1 MSRITPLRTH
11 VPFSPQDKFAWRL
24 LAEPGG
30 WRDYLQYHWL
40 RFRSGWGSA
49 AAEEQLEQLVAIGL
63 ASSSSSSPTASSPF
77 PRAVTTSEHIFRAVQ
92 LAQLLALNPDE
103 EMASLV
109 RGLGGEFVPP
119 APGGDVIRD
128 GAGVLPTGR
137 NIHALDPYRIPGEVA
152 MARGRTAV
160 RLVIEAH
167 QRAAAVAAVTGR
179 GGATAAAA
187 YPETV
192 AVTLWGLDT
201 IKTKGES
208 IAIVLA
214 LVGAEPVREGTG
226 RVVGFALT
234 PLAQLGRPRIDVLGS
249 LSGIFR
255 DSFGNVLDLL
265 DDMFE
270 RAAYCD
276 EPEDMNFV
284 KKHTATLAAKG
295 VERPFS
301 RLFSNPPGDFGSL
314 VGDQIGAGDWSDAA
328 ELGNTWQGRNAFS
341 YGRQGASA
349 GGQLGGQGGGLGP
362 AGGAVGA
369 EKGQFRPEVLS
380 TLLSTTER
388 IVQEIDSVEY
398 GLTDIQEY
406 YANTGALKKAA
417 ENNQGAGRRV
427 AVSVIE
433 SFEKEVRPRDLE
445 ETLRLEYRS
454 KLLNPKWA
462 EAMAAQ
468 GAGGAYEISGRL
480 TAMIGWAAT
489 TDFAEQWVFDGAAD
503 RYVLD
508 EAMAD
513 RLRASN
519 PEAFR
524 NILKRMMEAKGR
536 GFWRPSDEVLA
547 RLQDLFIEVED
558 EIEGVV

>member
-1 MSRITPLRTH
+1 
-11 VPFSPQDKFAWRL
+11 VRL
-24 LAEPGG
+24 ALK
-30 WRDYLQYHWL
+30 L
-40 RFRSGWGSA
+40 
-49 AAEEQLEQLVAIGL
+49 
-63 ASSSSSSPTASSPF
+63 T
-77 PRAVTTSEHIFRAVQ
+77 
-92 LAQLLALNPDE
+92 LNPDE

-109 RGLGGEFVPP
+109 RGLGGEFVPA

-128 GAGVLPTGR
+128 GVGVLPTGR

-152 MARGRTAV
+152 MARGRTAA

-179 GGATAAAA
+179 GAATSSSA

-276 EPEDMNFV
+276 EPEDMNFI
-284 KKHTATLAAKG
+284 KKHTAALAAKG

-314 VGDQIGAGDWSDAA
+314 VGDQIGAGDWSDAT

-341 YGRQGASA
+341 YGRQGASVGSQQQGLGGEGA
-349 GGQLGGQGGGLGP
+349 GGGFGPTNGGGNSG
-362 AGGAVGA
+362 GA
-369 EKGQFRPEVLS
+369 EKGAFRPEVLS

-417 ENNQGAGRRV
+417 ENNQAAGRRV

-433 SFEKEVRPRDLE
+433 SFEKEVKPRDLE

-468 GAGGAYEISGRL
+468 GAGGAYEISGRM

-489 TDFAEQWVFDGAAD
+489 TDFAEQVRGLLVRLFSAVQCVSLTIPFPPPVGVRRRGRPLRARRSHGRPPARQQPGGLPQHPQAHAGGQGPRLLEPLGRRAGAAAGPVRGGGGRD
-503 RYVLD
+503 RGRRVNDGKTTARAYFVLCQQQK
-508 EAMAD
+508 
-513 RLRASN
+513 
-519 PEAFR
+519 
-524 NILKRMMEAKGR
+524 I
-536 GFWRPSDEVLA
+536 
-547 RLQDLFIEVED
+547 
-558 EIEGVV
+558 

>member
-1 MSRITPLRTH
+1 MLREGG
-11 VPFSPQDKFAWRL
+11 L
-24 LAEPGG
+24 L
-30 WRDYLQYHWL
+30 DFLNYQWL
-40 RFRSGWGSA
+40 RFRSSWGSA
-49 AAEEQLEQLVAIGL
+49 EAEEQLNQLVAIGL
-63 ASSSSSSPTASSPF
+63 SSSSSKVSSKKGGTT
-77 PRAVTTSEHIFRAVQ
+77 TTSEYIARALQ
-92 LAQLLALNPDE
+92 LAKLLAVNPDE
-103 EMASLV
+103 EMRSLV
-109 RGLGGEFVPP
+109 RGIGGEFILP

-137 NIHALDPYRIPGEVA
+137 NIHALDPYRIPSEVA
-152 MARGRTAV
+152 MARGRTAA
-160 RLVIEAH
+160 RLVVEAH
-167 QRAAAVAAVTGR
+167 QRSAAVASITGR
-179 GGATAAAA
+179 GAATAAATAA

-214 LVGAEPVREGTG
+214 LVGAEPLREGTG
-226 RVVGFALT
+226 RVVGFELI
-234 PLAQLGRPRIDVLGS
+234 PLEQLGRPRIDVLGS

-265 DDMFE
+265 DEMFE
-270 RAAYCD
+270 RASYSD

-284 KKHTATLAAKG
+284 KKHTQALAAKG
-295 VERPFS
+295 VERPYS

-314 VGDQIGAGDWSDAA
+314 VNEQIGSGDWSDGK
-328 ELGNTWQGRNAFS
+328 ELGNTWQGRNSFS
-341 YGRQGASA
+341 YGRQSSSV
-349 GGQLGGQGGGLGP
+349 GQQQQGGAGAGAGVGAA
-362 AGGAVGA
+362 AGGAAGVGVA
-369 EKGQFRPEVLS
+369 GGEKGQYRPEVLS

-417 ENNQGAGRRV
+417 ENNSPVAGRKV
-427 AVSVIE
+427 SVSVIE
-433 SFEKEVRPRDLE
+433 SFEKDVKPRDLE

-468 GAGGAYEISGRL
+468 GAGGAYEISGRM

-513 RLRASN
+513 RLRQQN

-524 NILKRMMEAKGR
+524 NILKRMLEAKGR
-536 GFWRPSDEVLA
+536 GFWTPSDDVLA
-547 RLQDLFIEVED
+547 RLQELFEEVED
-558 EIEGVV
+558 EIEGV

>member
-1 MSRITPLRTH
+1 L
-11 VPFSPQDKFAWRL
+11 
-24 LAEPGG
+24 
-30 WRDYLQYHWL
+30 
-40 RFRSGWGSA
+40 
-49 AAEEQLEQLVAIGL
+49 
-63 ASSSSSSPTASSPF
+63 SSPF
-77 PRAVTTSEHIFRAVQ
+77 PRAVTTSEHVNRAVQ
-92 LAQLLALNPDE
+92 LALKLTLNPDE

-109 RGLGGEFVPP
+109 RGLGGEFVPA

-128 GAGVLPTGR
+128 GVGVLPTGR

-152 MARGRTAV
+152 MARGRTAA

-167 QRAAAVAAVTGR
+167 QRTAAVAAVTGR
-179 GGATAAAA
+179 GAATSA

-276 EPEDMNFV
+276 EPEDMNFI
-284 KKHTATLAAKG
+284 KKHTAALAAKG

-314 VGDQIGAGDWSDAA
+314 VGDQIGAGDWSDAT

-341 YGRQGASA
+341 YGRQGASVGSQQQGLGGEGA
-349 GGQLGGQGGGLGP
+349 GGGSGPTNGGGS
-362 AGGAVGA
+362 GGGA
-369 EKGQFRPEVLS
+369 EKGAFRPEVLS

-417 ENNQGAGRRV
+417 ENNQAAGRRV

-433 SFEKEVRPRDLE
+433 SFEKEVKPRDLE

-468 GAGGAYEISGRL
+468 GAGGAYEISGRM

-489 TDFAEQWVFDGAAD
+489 TDFAEQVRGLLLLVRLFSAVYVPDHPFPTTSGCSTARPTATCSTKPWPTACAPATRRPSATSSSACWRPRAAASGAP
-503 RYVLD
+503 RTTYW
-508 EAMAD
+508 
-513 RLRASN
+513 RGCRTCSRRWRTRSRASRKRRHRHSTRLLC
-519 PEAFR
+519 FVSTTK
-524 NILKRMMEAKGR
+524 NIRK
-536 GFWRPSDEVLA
+536 
-547 RLQDLFIEVED
+547 
-558 EIEGVV
+558 

>member
-1 MSRITPLRTH
+1 M
-11 VPFSPQDKFAWRL
+11 
-24 LAEPGG
+24 
-30 WRDYLQYHWL
+30 RDYLFYQWL
-40 RFRSGWGSA
+40 RFRSSWGSA
-49 AAEEQLEQLVAIGL
+49 DAEEQLNSLVAIGL
-63 ASSSSSSPTASSPF
+63 SASSSKVSSKAT
-77 PRAVTTSEHIFRAVQ
+77 TTSEYIARALQ
-92 LAQLLALNPDE
+92 LAKLLAVNPDE
-103 EMASLV
+103 EMRSLV
-109 RGLGGEFVPP
+109 RGIGGEFILP

-137 NIHALDPYRIPGEVA
+137 NIHALDPYRIPSEVA
-152 MARGRTAV
+152 MARGRIAA
-160 RLVIEAH
+160 RLIVEAH
-167 QRAAAVAAVTGR
+167 QRSAAVASITGR
-179 GGATAAAA
+179 GTTAAATKA

-214 LVGAEPVREGTG
+214 LVGAEPLREGTG
-226 RVVGFALT
+226 RVVGFELI
-234 PLAQLGRPRIDVLGS
+234 PLVTLGRPRIDVLGS

-265 DDMFE
+265 DEMFE
-270 RAAYCD
+270 RASYND
-276 EPEDMNFV
+276 EPEDMNFI
-284 KKHTATLAAKG
+284 KKHTQALAAKG
-295 VERPFS
+295 VERPYS

-314 VGDQIGAGDWSDAA
+314 VNEQIGSGDWSDGK
-328 ELGNTWQGRNAFS
+328 ELGNTWQGRNSFS
-341 YGRQGASA
+341 YGRQSSSVGKQQQMGVSTEVGVGTGAGA
-349 GGQLGGQGGGLGP
+349 GGVTGGG
-362 AGGAVGA
+362 
-369 EKGQFRPEVLS
+369 EKGQYRPEVLS

-417 ENNQGAGRRV
+417 ENNSPVAGRRV

-433 SFEKEVRPRDLE
+433 SFEKDVKPRDLE

-468 GAGGAYEISGRL
+468 GAGGAYEISGRM

-513 RLRASN
+513 RLRQQN

-524 NILKRMMEAKGR
+524 NILKRMLEAKGR
-536 GFWRPSDEVLA
+536 GFWTPSDDVLS
-547 RLQDLFIEVED
+547 RLQELFEEVED
-558 EIEGVV
+558 EIEGV

>member
-1 MSRITPLRTH
+1 MVSK
-11 VPFSPQDKFAWRL
+11 V
-24 LAEPGG
+24 G
-30 WRDYLQYHWL
+30 
-40 RFRSGWGSA
+40 SGA
-49 AAEEQLEQLVAIGL
+49 
-63 ASSSSSSPTASSPF
+63 T
-77 PRAVTTSEHIFRAVQ
+77 TTSEVIARALQ
-92 LAQLLALNPDE
+92 LAKLLAVNPDE
-103 EMASLV
+103 EMRSLV
-109 RGLGGEFVPP
+109 RGIGGEFILP

-137 NIHALDPYRIPGEVA
+137 NIHALDPYRIPSEVA
-152 MARGRTAV
+152 MARGRTAA
-160 RLVIEAH
+160 RLILEAH
-167 QRAAAVAAVTGR
+167 QRSAAVASITGR
-179 GGATAAAA
+179 GATAAATTA

-208 IAIVLA
+208 VAIVLA
-214 LVGAEPVREGTG
+214 LVGAEPLREGTG
-226 RVVGFALT
+226 RVVGFELI
-234 PLAQLGRPRIDVLGS
+234 PLEQLGRPRVDVLGS

-270 RAAYCD
+270 QASYND

-284 KKHTATLAAKG
+284 KKHTQALAAKG

-314 VGDQIGAGDWSDAA
+314 VNEQIGSGDWSDGK
-328 ELGNTWQGRNAFS
+328 ELGNTWQGRNSFS
-341 YGRQGASA
+341 YGRQSSSVGKQQPQMGGVGA
-349 GGQLGGQGGGLGP
+349 GV
-362 AGGAVGA
+362 AGGAGGTGGGVGGGVGGG
-369 EKGQFRPEVLS
+369 EQGQFRPEVLS

-417 ENNQGAGRRV
+417 ENNSPVAGRRV

-433 SFEKEVRPRDLE
+433 SFEKNVKPRDLE

-468 GAGGAYEISGRL
+468 GAGGAYEISGRM

-508 EAMAD
+508 EKMAD
-513 RLRASN
+513 RLRDQN

-524 NILKRMMEAKGR
+524 NILKRMLEAKGR
-536 GFWRPSDEVLA
+536 NFWTPSDDVLA
-547 RLQDLFIEVED
+547 RLQELFEEVED
-558 EIEGVV
+558 EIEGV